1 MIELYT
7 TTTANGYRASI
18 MLEETGL
25 PYTYKY
31 IKHREGQ
38 TLTPEFYK
46 LSPLSAVPVIV
57 DPDGPGGKPITL
69 AQSAAIALYLAD
81 KSGKF
86 MPRDEAKRW
95 EVLQWVMHIM
105 HDHAGTNT
113 NLVFLPQLPEKPE
126 AAIKQTEQ
134 RLVTYYGRVDR
145 RLADSEYIAGDIS
158 VADFCLYPVVARRPH
173 LLEGD
178 HLHHLKRWRDKMAAR
193 PGVAKGMSIPPAA

>member
-18 MLEETGL
+18 MLEECGL
-25 PYTYKY
+25 PYTWKY

-38 TLTPEFYK
+38 TLTPEFLK

-57 DPDGPGGKPITL
+57 DLDGPNGRPFTL
-69 AQSAAIALYLAD
+69 AQSAAIALYLAE
-81 KSGKF
+81 KSGKYL
-86 MPRDEAKRW
+86 PRDPEKRW
-95 EVLQWVMHIM
+95 TVMQWLMHIM

-134 RLVTYYGRVDR
+134 RLLTYFGRVNR
-145 RLADSEYIAGDIS
+145 RLAESEYIAHDLS
-158 VADFCLYPVVARRPH
+158 VADFCLYPVVARRPY
-173 LLEGD
+173 LLEGEGLD
-178 HLHHLKRWRDKMAAR
+178 HLKRWRAQMAAR
-193 PGVAKGMSIPPAA
+193 PGVIKGMSIPAV

>member
-1 MIELYT
+1 VIKLYT

-18 MLEETGL
+18 MLEECGL
-25 PYTYKY
+25 PYTYEY

-38 TLTPEFYK
+38 TLTPEFIK

-57 DPDGPGGKPITL
+57 DPDGPGGKPLTL
-69 AQSAAIALYLAD
+69 AQSAAIALYLAE

-86 MPRDEAKRW
+86 LPRDPAQRW
-95 EVLQWVMHIM
+95 IVMQWLMHVM

-134 RLVTYYGRVDR
+134 RLLTYFGRVDR
-145 RLADSEYIAGDIS
+145 RLAESEYLAGDLS
-158 VADFCLYPVVARRPH
+158 VADFCLYPIIARRPH
-173 LLEGD
+173 LLEPEG
-178 HLHHLKRWRDKMAAR
+178 LTHLKRWRAHMAAR
-193 PGVAKGMSIPPAA
+193 PGVIKGMQIPAV